1 MITGS
6 GKTDAGNSPTTSPEL
21 IRSIGTARILDLIC
35 EGPIAGLVNG
45 DCSVLIND
53 TPLKNPLS
61 NLYNFVQTDGVA
73 SAVTVNSDNVG
84 TPSQLSIPGFS
95 QVESETAVG
104 VEVLYNQP
112 IVREVSPGIDRIRL
126 RLSAPSLYSIDG
138 NGNTNTT
145 SISYAIDVKDSTVTD
160 FPPLSNLT
168 ATLATTLLSIP
179 MTPVIVSGYPTAW
192 QVDLSTVSTTAKP
205 LTQLRVVMSCAFNAA
220 FIAADQ
226 TLVYEIWADSIHG
239 GLQMIQRETIGA
251 ASVVRVGGLNFILD
265 LMIPVGLYQAT
276 SVQIRI
282 VNLTNLALVVTPAW
296 GNHPASTGYAIYGNY
311 SAVSDHYTSLLGPSL
326 SGQHPT
332 KFEISTFDYPL
343 PGTGPWQVRV
353 AKMQADS
360 TDPKIQQTLQWE
372 SYTEIVDSKLAYPNS
387 AVFSVV
393 ASARQF
399 SSIPTRAYHCR
410 LLLVKIPSNYF
421 PSSKNSDGTW
431 TAGKYTRNALGQDTG
446 VVQGWDGTFYTA
458 WTSNPAWCYYDLV
471 TNTRYGLGKYISASN
486 VNKWALYTIGQY
498 CDGMVPSG
506 YKDASGAD
514 ILEPRFTLNCYIS
527 TAGQAYTLLQSLT
540 SAFRGMVYWAAG
552 QVTATQD
559 SPVAPSHEFTNA
571 NVINGDFTYSGTA
584 KRARHN
590 AAIVTWNDPAD
601 NYKPATEYV
610 DDPEGIRRYGYNP
623 TNIQTFGCTSRGQAH
638 RFGKWAIYSE
648 LNETET
654 CTHKTGLEGT
664 FVLPGQVY
672 KVLDVGRSGVRWG
685 GRVSSATTSAVT
697 LDAPVV
703 FEYGKTYNL
712 TLVDMSTT
720 PPGLTT
726 SAIVAEPG
734 STLSVMLASPLATPP
749 IAGTPWVLESPD
761 YIEAQLFR
769 CLNVTEDS
777 PGVFQVIGLSYNPGK
792 FAWVEDG
799 VVFDDPPISG
809 QLPAA
814 SIISPTGVMLA
825 TEDKLSVT
833 GALERHLYLTWDIS
847 PQTCITGY
855 QAHYSFDGGTT
866 WTDLKTT
873 GVNRVEIVGPPSG
886 TCMAQV
892 RSINPFGI
900 ASPWVSTS
908 KVIIGRT
915 DTPPDVKGLQLL
927 GQGNN
932 QVFVDRDARFT
943 WKQPIPPSAV
953 ADQLGDD
960 SYGVGTPYPAGWLS
974 GYAITVYNADGSRRR
989 SDTASTEQYTYS
1001 FDKNALDGSGV
1012 PVREFTVAVAVI
1024 TIWGTV
1030 SANPARLTVSNPA
1043 PAVLT

>member
-6 GKTDAGNSPTTSPEL
+6 GKDSASTPATSPEL

-35 EGPIAGLVNG
+35 EGPIYGLVNG

-61 NLYNFVQTDGVA
+61 GNYNFLQTDGVT
-73 SAVTVNSDNVG
+73 SAVAVNSGSKG
-84 TPSQLSIPGFS
+84 TPAQLSIPGFS
-95 QVESETAVG
+95 QVESEMAVG
-104 VEVLYNQP
+104 AEVLYDQP
-112 IVREVSPGIDRIRL
+112 IVRRVSLGLDRLRL
-126 RLSAPSLYSIDG
+126 RLSSPSLYAIDG
-138 NGNTNTT
+138 NGNTRSTQ
-145 SISYAIDVKDSTVTD
+145 ILYAVDVKDSLTPD
-160 FPPLSNLT
+160 FPPVS
-168 ATLATTLLSIP
+168 ALATP
-179 MTPVIVSGYPTAW
+179 
-192 QVDLSTVSTTAKP
+192 VDLSAHVPVDVAVPAGYVRVLELSLAP
-205 LTQLRVVMSCAFNAA
+205 LQGNGLMLNQLRYYLNPHPA
-220 FIAADQ
+220 
-226 TLVYEIWADSIHG
+226 
-239 GLQMIQRETIGA
+239 RGA
-251 ASVVRVGGLNFILD
+251 ASFTLEVW
-265 LMIPVGLYQAT
+265 VGLSDGT
-276 SVQIRI
+276 LTKRSSVSVTTDTDSIVAYGFNTTYVGLDSSCTKVQFRI
-282 VNLTNLALVVTPAW
+282 IADQQVYLGWNGNDDFSNRSFWYLAGLY
-296 GNHPASTGYAIYGNY
+296 GASHTGYIAMM
-311 SAVSDHYTSLLGPSL
+311 GPPL

-332 KFEISTFDYPL
+332 KFEISTLDYDL
-343 PGTGPWQVRV
+343 PGVGPWDVRV
-353 AKMQADS
+353 TKMQADS

-399 SSIPTRAYHCR
+399 SSIPTRSYHCR

-421 PSSKNSDGTW
+421 PASQKSDGTW
-431 TAGKYTRNALGQDTG
+431 MPGKYTRNALGQDTG
-446 VVQGWDGTFYTA
+446 AVQGWDGTFYTA

-471 TNTRYGLGKYISASN
+471 TNTRYGLGKYISPSN

-506 YKDASGAD
+506 YKTASGTD

-527 TAGQAYTLLQSLT
+527 TAGQAYALLQALT

-571 NVINGDFTYSGTA
+571 NVINGDFIYSGTA

-685 GRVSSATTSAVT
+685 GRVSSATASVVT

-726 SAIVAEPG
+726 SVIIAEPG
-734 STLSVMLASPLATPP
+734 SSLSVMLASPLTAAP

-777 PGVFQVIGLSYNPGK
+777 PGVFQVVGLSYNPGK

-833 GALERHLYLTWDIS
+833 GALERHLYLTWDVS

-873 GVNRVEIVGPPSG
+873 GVNRVEIIGPPSG
-886 TCMAQV
+886 TCTAQV

-908 KVIIGRT
+908 KAIIGRT

-932 QVFVDRDARFT
+932 QIFVDRDARFS
-943 WKQPIPPSAV
+943 WKQPIPPNAV

-974 GYAITVYNADGSRRR
+974 GYAITVYNVDGSRRR
-989 SDTASTEQYTYS
+989 IDTASGEQYVYS
-1001 FDKNALDGSGV
+1001 FDKNALDASGV
-1012 PVREFTVAVAVI
+1012 PAREFTVAVAAV